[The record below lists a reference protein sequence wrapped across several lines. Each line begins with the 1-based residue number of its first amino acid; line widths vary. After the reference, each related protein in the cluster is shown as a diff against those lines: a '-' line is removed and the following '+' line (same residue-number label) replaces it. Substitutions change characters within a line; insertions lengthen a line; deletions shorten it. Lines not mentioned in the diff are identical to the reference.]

1 MLAPRMLY
9 VDGELRLTAT
19 FRDQDN
25 VLIDPDTVT
34 FETFSPCG
42 ERVSYVYTTDVEVTR
57 LSSGSYAAD
66 IVPDESGRWRFR
78 WLTTEPT
85 SAIEGDFLVQESPFA
100 DSCGDYT

>member
-1 MLAPRMLY
+1 MLPPGKLY
-9 VDGELRLTAT
+9 VDSELRLTT
-19 FRDQDN
+19 KFRDSDGA
-25 VLIDPDTVT
+25 LIDPDTVT

-57 LSSGSYAAD
+57 LSAGSYAAD

-100 DSCGDYT
+100 DSCDDYT